1 MPEAATDDDANLAR
15 LISRIADALSPDA
28 IYLFGSRAIYLF
40 GSRALG
46 DPRADSDYDVLVVV
60 PDDTPAERLRPEDTY
75 QLARDV
81 RIAADIVTCR
91 KSGFDRWRDE
101 VGTLSYEAAHFGKLV
116 YGR

>member
-1 MPEAATDDDANLAR
+1 MPEAATDDDPNLAR
-15 LISRIADALSPDA
+15 LIDRIADALSPDA
-28 IYLFGSRAIYLF
+28 IYLFGSRA
-40 GSRALG
+40 LG
-46 DPRADSDYDVLVVV
+46 EPHADSDYDVLVVV
-60 PDDTPAERLRPEDTY
+60 PDDTPPKRLRPEDTY

-91 KSGFDRWRDE
+91 KSGFDRWRGE

>member
-1 MPEAATDDDANLAR
+1 MPEAATNDDANLAR
-15 LISRIADALSPDA
+15 LIGRIADALSPD
-28 IYLFGSRAIYLF
+28 AIYLF